1 MLFKKKRMKISIS
14 YGIITGII
22 LSVWLMTWYY
32 FEWYQSSFSYPLIY
46 INYPI
51 QMVWLYW
58 GIRETRIKKY
68 SGEISY
74 PSALL
79 SGLIISLTVALIY
92 SLANYLYFKFAGG
105 DFVSFAIS
113 QSIVNIKNPQEV
125 IKESMRIKEMINP
138 ASQALD
144 GFLDKLIPG
153 IVFTFIFS
161 MVLRKKSEPVIMK
174 INE

>member
-1 MLFKKKRMKISIS
+1 MKTSIT

-22 LSVWLMTWYY
+22 LSAWLMVWYY
-32 FEWYQSSFSYPLIY
+32 FKWYQSSFSYPLIY

-51 QMVWLYW
+51 QIVWLYW
-58 GIRETRIKKY
+58 GMRETNIKEY
-68 SGEISY
+68 AGEISY

-79 SGLIISLTVALIY
+79 SGLTISLTVALIY
-92 SLANYLYFKFAGG
+92 SLANYLYFKFAGA

-113 QSIVNIKNPQEV
+113 QSIANIKNPQEI
-125 IKESMRIKEMINP
+125 IKESMRIKEIINP
-138 ASQALD
+138 TSQALD

-161 MVLRKKSEPVIMK
+161 MIFRKKSEPLIMK
-174 INE
+174 VNE